1 MRISTGNF
9 YYVSLLTF
17 SFIHSMMGL
26 LICKYDPFWQEINVE
41 SLILRWLLRPV
52 GLLFFSNEHFKR
64 HIHLFQW
71 GYYNSDLMKI
81 FWQVLS
87 LAYNIEIEM
96 IIYHPKEKLAFRYWK
111 QCQQSYFRG
120 KMHPQKCWG
129 ENLESARWS
138 ETWMCF
144 ILTGLCFYARW
155 SETWM
160 CFILT
165 GLCFYGYREDI
176 KQAFL
181 DSLPAL
187 FQSSMKSPVMSSQIL
202 DVLSELSSRALD
214 PSTAGISVFIDS
226 VLGIA

>member
-144 ILTGLCFYARW
+144 ILTGLYFC
-155 SETWM
+155 
-160 CFILT
+160 
-165 GLCFYGYREDI
+165 GYREDI